1 MDRLTPQQRSA
12 LMSRIR
18 GRDTGPE
25 LAVRRLLHAAGYRY
39 RLQGSIGEAALRA
52 ALRTAPDVPLRGGR
66 LPGRPD
72 LVFSSRR
79 KVVQVH
85 GCFWHLHDCPVGRR
99 APSSNTAFW
108 SAKREGNRTRDARTE
123 DQLRRLG
130 WEAATVWECELGDP
144 AAVLARLEAFLGPPA
159 G

>member
-1 MDRLTPQQRSA
+1 MDRLTPEQRSA

-39 RLQGSIGEAALRA
+39 RLQGSISEAALRA
-52 ALRTAPDVPLRGGR
+52 ALKAAPDVPLRGGK

-99 APSSNTAFW
+99 APSSNTEFW
-108 SAKREGNRTRDARTE
+108 TAKREGNRARDARTE
-123 DQLRRLG
+123 DQLHRLG
-130 WEAATVWECELGDP
+130 WAVATVWECELRDP
-144 AAVLARLEAFLGPPA
+144 EAVLAQLQAFLGPPA